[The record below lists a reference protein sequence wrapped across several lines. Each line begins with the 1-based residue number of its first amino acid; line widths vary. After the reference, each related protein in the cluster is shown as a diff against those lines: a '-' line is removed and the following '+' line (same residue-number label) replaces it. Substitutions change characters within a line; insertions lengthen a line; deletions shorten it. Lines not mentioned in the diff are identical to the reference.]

1 MNLDQFGVNTITL
14 AGSLEGKLRA
24 VRDAG
29 FAQIM
34 LSAQDIVGHPGGE
47 AAAIAAVRAS
57 GLRPTG
63 LRVLRDFEGLEGH
76 LHDYKVDVAKA
87 MLDLCRAAGARLLV
101 VSSST
106 SSHSGGEAERVAR
119 DLCKLAML
127 GVPYGVRIAYEALSW
142 GRHVNEPLQ
151 AWNIVADADRAN
163 LGLMLDSFHM
173 MATKTSLDALDEIVP
188 GKLFLVQ
195 LSDFMWQ
202 EMPSP
207 EERISTATHFRVFP
221 GEGMHSGEVIG
232 LVRKLDRIG
241 YRGDFSFEVFND
253 DYMQLPPA
261 VVAGRAR
268 RSVKWITDQVSH
280 RSLPPRRR
288 SAAS

>member
-1 MNLDQFGVNTITL
+1 MNLDHFGVNTLSL
-14 AGSLEGKLRA
+14 AGALEGKLRA

-29 FAQIM
+29 FAQII

-47 AAAIAAVRAS
+47 TAAVAAVRAS
-57 GLRPTG
+57 GLRPAG
-63 LRVLRDFEGLEGH
+63 LQVLRDFEGLEGH

-87 MLDLCRAAGARLLV
+87 MLDMCRASGARLLL

-106 SSHSGGEAERVAR
+106 SSHSSGAAERLAR
-119 DLCKLAML
+119 DLGKLATL
-127 GVPYGVRIAYEALSW
+127 AVPYGVRIAYEALSW

-151 AWNIVADADRAN
+151 AWEIVAEADRAN

-173 MATKTSLDALDEIVP
+173 MATKTGLDALEEIVA
-188 GKLFLVQ
+188 GKIFLVQ
-195 LSDFMWQ
+195 LSDFMWN
-202 EMPSP
+202 EMPSR
-207 EERISTATHFRVFP
+207 EERITTATHSRVFP
-221 GEGMHSGEVIG
+221 GEGMHGAEVVA

-241 YRGDFSFEVFND
+241 YRGDYGLEVFND
-253 DYMQLPPA
+253 DYAQLPPA

-288 SAAS
+288 IA